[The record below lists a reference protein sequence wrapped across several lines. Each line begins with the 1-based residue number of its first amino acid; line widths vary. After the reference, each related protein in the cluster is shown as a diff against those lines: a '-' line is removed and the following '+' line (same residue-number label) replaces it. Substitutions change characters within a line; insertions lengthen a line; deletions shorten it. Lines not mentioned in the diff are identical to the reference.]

1 VNKILLE
8 FPEALFFY
16 KKYKYIKRSKIYI
29 AGKPARIDTWMI
41 RKGTGSLRDQN
52 SNPLKNNNSD
62 KRTMVMR
69 GTKNYKVPN
78 LTQSK
83 DWTKKHPEKQN
94 NSDERPEN

>member
-1 VNKILLE
+1 
-8 FPEALFFY
+8 
-16 KKYKYIKRSKIYI
+16 
-29 AGKPARIDTWMI
+29 
-41 RKGTGSLRDQN
+41 
-52 SNPLKNNNSD
+52 
-62 KRTMVMR
+62 MVMR